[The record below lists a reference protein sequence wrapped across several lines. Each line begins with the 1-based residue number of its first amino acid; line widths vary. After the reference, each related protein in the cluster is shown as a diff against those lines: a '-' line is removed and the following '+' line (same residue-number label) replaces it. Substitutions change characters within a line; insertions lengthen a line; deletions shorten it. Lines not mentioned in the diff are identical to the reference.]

1 MKNRLIEVALSGIVI
16 FVAGFVLWPPTDTIW
31 QWWTVIS
38 EGPEM
43 GLIVLIVLIGLSTAT
58 GLGLSTVGNIRPSNL
73 ITGGILAF
81 IIGMSLISLII
92 SPDSPS
98 HFLLYGFILVLVF
111 LGAAIGYA
119 VSFTRR
125 SYSNKRTGST

>member
-1 MKNRLIEVALSGIVI
+1 MGNRLIEVTLSGIVI
-16 FVAGFVLWPPTDTIW
+16 FIAGFVLWPPTDSIW

-73 ITGGILAF
+73 IIGGILAF
-81 IIGMSLISLII
+81 ITGMLLINLII

-98 HFLLYGFILVLVF
+98 HLLLYGFILVFVF

-119 VSFTRR
+119 VSFTQKL
-125 SYSNKRTGST
+125 YSNKRTGST

>member
-1 MKNRLIEVALSGIVI
+1 MSNRLIEIALSGIVVFI
-16 FVAGFVLWPPTDTIW
+16 AGFVLWPPTDSIW

-73 ITGGILAF
+73 IIGGILAF
-81 IIGMSLISLII
+81 ITGMLLIALII

-98 HFLLYGFILVLVF
+98 HFLLYGFILVFVF

-119 VSFTRR
+119 ASFTRNL
-125 SYSNKRTGST
+125 YSNKRTEST